1 MARQGTHRPQ
11 SASDRSKSQKR
22 KWTMQSRRRAEASA
36 ATTTAT
42 TYSHTLRRTMRT
54 AAARAA
60 LTVVGE
66 TPTTK
71 PTLGRGL
78 LLTCQQVGP
87 SMARVKMQILH
98 LLPPCS
104 LRPTRMQ
111 MQTQTPYRPMPNL
124 NQPAHRRLLT
134 LASPP
139 TTSPSSRLA
148 PLCVSRPVLRLA
160 LSSSSGKRERP
171 FPRIP
176 TKPALRRINPHPT
189 PHD

>member
-36 ATTTAT
+36 PTTTAT
-42 TYSHTLRRTMRT
+42 TYSHTLKRTMRT

-71 PTLGRGL
+71 PTLGSGL
-78 LLTCQQVGP
+78 SLTYQQVGP
-87 SMARVKMQILH
+87 SMARVTIQILH
-98 LLPPCS
+98 LRPYGV
-104 LRPTRMQ
+104 LRLTR
-111 MQTQTPYRPMPNL
+111 MQTQTHYRPMLSPK
-124 NQPAHRRLLT
+124 QPAHRRPLT
-134 LASPP
+134 LVSPP

-176 TKPALRRINPHPT
+176 TKPALRQINPRPT